1 MNWLR
6 RFMQGR
12 YGADELSFA
21 FIILFIILN
30 IVSLI
35 VPSFIVSVIYII
47 LFAFFL
53 YRMLSRNIAARQKE
67 NYFFLKLYNPLK
79 NRIRRLWTNLKGRRK
94 YKYFKCRNCG
104 RSMRV
109 PRGKGTVVATCPGC
123 GAKIKKKT

>member
-94 YKYFKCRNCG
+94 YKYFQ
-104 RSMRV
+104 M
-109 PRGKGTVVATCPGC
+109 P
-123 GAKIKKKT
+123 

>member
-35 VPSFIVSVIYII
+35 VPSFIITVVYIV

-53 YRMLSRNIAARQKE
+53 YRILSRNIAARQKE
-67 NYFFLKLYNPLK
+67 NYTFLKIYNPIKL
-79 NRIRRLWTNLKGRRK
+79 RIQRAWRRFKGRKK
-94 YKYFKCRNCG
+94 YKYFKCGSCG

-109 PRGKGTVVATCPGC
+109 PRGKGTVIVTCPGC
-123 GAKIKKKT
+123 GEKAKKKT